1 MGFKSRN
8 VVFVSQAELEVQLA
22 LEREEQAQ
30 RATMLEQE
38 RRDREL
44 AMRIAQSEA
53 ELISEEGQT
62 DASLRRWAAPA
73 SGHLRVTQRCRSDV
87 SLTVTACFLLAVFC
101 RSAESFSELPIWSS
115 SARAM

>member
-1 MGFKSRN
+1 MEFKSRN

-53 ELISEEGQT
+53 ELISEEGQA

-73 SGHLRVTQRCRSDV
+73 SDHLWVTQRCRSDV
-87 SLTVTACFLLAVFC
+87 S
-101 RSAESFSELPIWSS
+101 WSV
-115 SARAM
+115 

>member
-1 MGFKSRN
+1 MEFKSRN
-8 VVFVSQAELEVQLA
+8 VVCVSQAELEVQLA

-62 DASLRRWAAPA
+62 DASLRRWAVAHAQESA
-73 SGHLRVTQRCRSDV
+73 SVRSPPGYTT
-87 SLTVTACFLLAVFC
+87 L
-101 RSAESFSELPIWSS
+101 SA
-115 SARAM
+115 